1 MILILP
7 VTCRTPGV
15 GNVGLVNEIVM
26 HRKNDALA
34 ILCRPE
40 DDPETSTPLATVYLM
55 KDGWY
60 MKLTHRHD
68 RFAWSGPFAA
78 PDEAIQRYT
87 PADVTGPIARI
98 AV

>member
-1 MILILP
+1 M
-7 VTCRTPGV
+7 
-15 GNVGLVNEIVM
+15 NEIVI

-34 ILCRPE
+34 ILCHVE
-40 DDPETSTPLATVYLM
+40 DDPETSAPLATVYLM

-60 MKLTHRHD
+60 MKLAHRHD
-68 RFAWSGPFAA
+68 RFAWSGPFAT
-78 PDEAIQRYT
+78 PDEAAERYT